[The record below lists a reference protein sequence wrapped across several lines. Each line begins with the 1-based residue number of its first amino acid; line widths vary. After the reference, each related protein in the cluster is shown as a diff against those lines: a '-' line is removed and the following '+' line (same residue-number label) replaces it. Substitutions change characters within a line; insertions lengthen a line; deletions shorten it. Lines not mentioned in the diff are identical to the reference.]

1 MMPDNAPGHRL
12 YLLPA
17 LARELAQS
25 ALWL

>member
-1 MMPDNAPGHRL
+1 MPDNAPGHRL

-25 ALWL
+25 AL